1 MYGLVNKAVQGF
13 VTSSFGQETW
23 ERIRQEA
30 GVQEVA
36 FVGMNPYPDEVT
48 YNLVGAGSKVLGLP
62 AEQILEAF
70 GIYYMTFSAKEGYGP
85 MLKMMGDNLPEFLH
99 NLNPM
104 HERLK
109 LTFPKLKPP
118 LITVTDETPNSLHV
132 HYHSDRPA
140 LAPFVVGLLKGLGQ
154 FLSVKIAVTQV
165 QRKGVDGDHDVFL
178 VRYGSAVE
186 AA

>member
-30 GVQEVA
+30 GVKEVA

-62 AEQILEAF
+62 ADKILEAF
-70 GIYYMTFSAKEGYGP
+70 GIYYMTFSAQEGYGP
-85 MLKMMGDNLPEFLH
+85 MLRMMGDNLPEFLH

-109 LTFPKLKPP
+109 VTFPKLKPP
-118 LITVTDETPNSLHV
+118 RITVTDETPDSLHL
-132 HYHSDRPA
+132 HYFSDRPA
-140 LAPFVVGLLKGLGQ
+140 LAPFVIGLLKGLGT
-154 FLSVKIAVTQV
+154 FLATPIAVTLI
-165 QRKGVDGDHDVFL
+165 RGKADGADHDEFL
-178 VRYGSAVE
+178 VRYGAGVE